1 MDRWGDDD
9 RAHTRDGDYG
19 SYRAGTRLYKSCCKV
34 CTPRHLTPAPGRL
47 GPPRDGD
54 DSPAEGPLHFQIQAP
69 VPDIYRADNSSG
81 SFLQEFH
88 LHVPQRIQNQR
99 MVIEVGGL
107 DEFNLR
113 MPLGDKI
120 GVIIDSLNED
130 SGEQKIGK
138 NHDPFET

>member
-1 MDRWGDDD
+1 MGIRVMSMIVMMIVSVISMVMMVMSGTGSDSFNMMMMTLLRK
-9 RAHTRDGDYG
+9 AHFTF
-19 SYRAGTRLYKSCCKV
+19 KSQ
-34 CTPRHLTPAPGRL
+34 HLLPVF
-47 GPPRDGD
+47 
-54 DSPAEGPLHFQIQAP
+54 AELAIHQ
-69 VPDIYRADNSSG
+69 VPSFEDFIYTFRKG
-81 SFLQEFH
+81 
-88 LHVPQRIQNQR
+88 IQNQW
-99 MVIEVGGL
+99 MIIEVGGL

>member
-1 MDRWGDDD
+1 MGIRVMSMIMMMIMSVISMVMMVMSGTGSDSFNMMMVTLLLK
-9 RAHTRDGDYG
+9 AHFTFK
-19 SYRAGTRLYKSCCKV
+19 AK
-34 CTPRHLTPAPGRL
+34 HLLPVF
-47 GPPRDGD
+47 
-54 DSPAEGPLHFQIQAP
+54 AELAIHQ
-69 VPDIYRADNSSG
+69 VPSFEDFIYTFRKG
-81 SFLQEFH
+81 
-88 LHVPQRIQNQR
+88 VQNQW
-99 MVIEVGGL
+99 MVIKVRGL

>member
-1 MDRWGDDD
+1 MGIRVMSMIVMMIVSVISMVMMVMPGTGSDSLNMMMMTLLRK
-9 RAHTRDGDYG
+9 AHFTF
-19 SYRAGTRLYKSCCKV
+19 KSQ
-34 CTPRHLTPAPGRL
+34 HLLPVF
-47 GPPRDGD
+47 
-54 DSPAEGPLHFQIQAP
+54 AELAIHQ
-69 VPDIYRADNSSG
+69 VPSFEDFIYTFRKG
-81 SFLQEFH
+81 
-88 LHVPQRIQNQR
+88 IQNQW

-138 NHDPFET
+138 NHDPFKT